1 MNEKLLSDK
10 QLFSVN
16 KERSSIKNG
25 IAIAQIIL
33 LQAIIFNCI
42 SDLV

>member
-16 KERSSIKNG
+16 KERNAIKNG
-25 IAIAQIIL
+25 IAIAQIVL
-33 LQAIIFNCI
+33 LQAIIFDRI
-42 SDLV
+42 SDSV